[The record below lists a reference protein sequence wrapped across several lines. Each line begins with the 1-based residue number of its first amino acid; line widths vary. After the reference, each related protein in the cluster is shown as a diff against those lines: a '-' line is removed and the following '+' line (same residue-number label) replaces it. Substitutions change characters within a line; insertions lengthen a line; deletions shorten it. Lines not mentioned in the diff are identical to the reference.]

1 MRCKTKNV
9 KNTNLIAKWKNDMLI
24 IVISGSTVARLVT
37 VSTRKYNVDQRLD
50 ENGILAVKKIKTP
63 EFCH

>member
-9 KNTNLIAKWKNDMLI
+9 KNTNLIAKWKNDMPI

-50 ENGILAVKKIKTP
+50 GILAVKKIKTP
-63 EFCH
+63 EFRH